1 MGSKKQLS
9 TPIRLSIVFR
19 KKSGQTDREV
29 AQHFKISRSAVN
41 GIYKLYRQTRNIRPR
56 KRSGRPRKADKRA
69 KRRLRRIVAKNPL
82 SPSKIITE
90 EFNTQMEEEKQ
101 VSPSLMRQMLLE
113 CGLGARIRPK
123 KWEISPINRK
133 KRLEWAKCMLN
144 LSLDDWKRIVFT
156 DESKFEHRVG
166 AQYIRGSMHQSTF
179 DNYAVCSNRWGP
191 SVMVWG
197 AISAEG
203 IFHIEFLNGKVDGA
217 AYKIVLEKEIG
228 HRVAIFQ
235 RGELYF

>member
-1 MGSKKQLS
+1 
-9 TPIRLSIVFR
+9 
-19 KKSGQTDREV
+19 
-29 AQHFKISRSAVN
+29 
-41 GIYKLYRQTRNIRPR
+41 
-56 KRSGRPRKADKRA
+56 
-69 KRRLRRIVAKNPL
+69 
-82 SPSKIITE
+82 
-90 EFNTQMEEEKQ
+90 MEEEKQ

-166 AQYIRGSMHQSTF
+166 AQYIRGSTHQSTF

-217 AYKIVLEKEIG
+217 AYKIVLEKAIG

-235 RGELYF
+235 RGELYFQQDNATVHTCNTLAEYFTKQGFKPIPWPPKPRPQHYRKCVGENQVWAAIVVL